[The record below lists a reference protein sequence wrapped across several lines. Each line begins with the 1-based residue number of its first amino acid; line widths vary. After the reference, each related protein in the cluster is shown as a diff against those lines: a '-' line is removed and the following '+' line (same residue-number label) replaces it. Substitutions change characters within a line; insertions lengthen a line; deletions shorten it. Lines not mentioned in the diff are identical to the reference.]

1 MFGIDELAG
10 RFGLATHVLRHW
22 EDQGLLTPAARVGGQ
37 RRYDES
43 HVARVVMIQRA
54 KAAGLSLEQIRRMF
68 EAPGGPE
75 RRRILA
81 EQDAALDEQ
90 IREAHESK
98 RLIEHALTC
107 DQPDFTE
114 CPAFHQLISALSP
127 RTG

>member
-1 MFGIDELAG
+1 M
-10 RFGLATHVLRHW
+10 ATHVLRHW

-54 KAAGLSLEQIRRMF
+54 KAAGLSLEQLRRMF
-68 EAPGGPE
+68 DAPDGPE

-90 IREAHESK
+90 IRQARESK

-107 DQPDFTE
+107 EAPDFLE
-114 CPAFHQLISALSP
+114 CPRFQRLVAELSP